1 MELHKPVLLDEVLSA
16 LNPRQGESYFDLTA
30 GMGGHAEKILE
41 ATQNYKDSVLN
52 DRDEFA
58 IKQLSEKFSEK
69 PVTITKGNFYNTA
82 LRLVEYGKTFD
93 LVLADFGVSS
103 PQLDC
108 QERGFSFAKDGP
120 LDMRMDREQ
129 ELTAERVVNH
139 FSAERLTEMF
149 VRYGEE
155 SENRARRIAIEIAR
169 GRPWSSTTELAE
181 KIRAMSGYSKVH
193 PATRIFQAI
202 RIYVNDELGEIE
214 KTLRLLPALLN
225 KGGRVGIISFH
236 SLEDRLV
243 KEYFREEE
251 GLGIE
256 SRLKILTKKP
266 VVASEKELVINPR
279 ARSAKLRAATRI

>member
-1 MELHKPVLLDEVLSA
+1 MELHRPVLLDEVLSV
-16 LNPRQGESYFDLTA
+16 LKPQKGESYFDLTA

-58 IKQLSEKFSEK
+58 IKQLRARFSEK
-69 PVTITKGNFYNTA
+69 SVVITKGNFYSTA
-82 LRLVEYGKTFD
+82 LRLVECSKTFD
-93 LVLADFGVSS
+93 LILADFGVSS
-103 PQLDC
+103 PQLDEA
-108 QERGFSFAKDGP
+108 ERGFSIMRDGP

-139 FSAERLTEMF
+139 FSVERLTSIF
-149 VRYGEE
+149 VKYGEE
-155 SENRARRIAIEIAR
+155 SEKRARRIALEIAQ
-169 GRPWSSTTELAE
+169 GRPWNSTTELAE

-202 RIYVNDELGEIE
+202 RICVNDELGEIE
-214 KTLRLLPALLN
+214 RTLRLLPALLSE
-225 KGGRVGIISFH
+225 GGRVGIISFH

-251 GLGIE
+251 GQGIE
-256 SRLKILTKKP
+256 SKLKILTKKP
-266 VVASEKELVINPR
+266 VVASEEELVINPR
-279 ARSAKLRAATRI
+279 ARSAKLRVAVRI

>member
-1 MELHKPVLLDEVLSA
+1 MELHRPVLLDEVLSV
-16 LNPRQGESYFDLTA
+16 LDPRKGESYFDLTA

-58 IKQLSEKFSEK
+58 IKQLSAKFSEK
-69 PVTITKGNFYNTA
+69 PVTITKGNFYSTA
-82 LRLVEYGKTFD
+82 LRLVECSKKFD
-93 LVLADFGVSS
+93 LILADFGVSS
-103 PQLDC
+103 PQLD
-108 QERGFSFAKDGP
+108 EAKRGFSFAKDGP

-129 ELTAERVVNH
+129 ELTADRVINH
-139 FSAERLTEMF
+139 FGVERLVEIF

-155 SENRARRIAIEIAR
+155 SEKRARRIAIEIAR
-169 GRPWSSTTELAE
+169 GRPWKTTTELAE
-181 KIRAMSGYSKVH
+181 KIRSMSGYSKVH
-193 PATRIFQAI
+193 PATRIFQAV
-202 RIYVNDELGEIE
+202 RIFVNDELGEIE

-256 SRLKILTKKP
+256 SKLKILTKKP
-266 VVASEKELVINPR
+266 MVASDKELVINPR
-279 ARSAKLRAATRI
+279 ARSAKLRAAVRV